1 VEDLAKKASAI
12 LVVYLFVS
20 LEFGYPFLS
29 FRDVSAQAHD
39 SYEEF
44 LRKLGDYFEEAAPPE
59 SAPIDECEYTIPEG
73 LDPYVAERIW
83 KELGALVSLGRPP
96 EDLSNYLKE
105 KNFTLL
111 SLKVNGTEAKLN
123 FSGLSVVRG
132 EDGSVR
138 VKVPV
143 VSNETLDYMS
153 YNSTDVRKL
162 YRVWNETSLRYYRVS
177 RISGYTLTYL
187 DLESGESYSV
197 NSELAV
203 SEFPRG
209 GLMDLLPAERLE
221 IEELNWGTIAKSSGT
236 PVIAVPGHYEEV
248 KVVVPEQRANFKVLF
263 PAYDP
268 AVYEGWLINTAIS
281 STSVTAG
288 QSFTV
293 SYSAYPE
300 GVDPEQVPLQ
310 ARVSVS
316 VPSAIQLIGSG
327 SAQLDNSHRSGSFSL
342 KALRAGTYDVT
353 LRVEG
358 NALFYSLPPSGEI
371 RYTVQVTTPT
381 SPSVSVS
388 ITDVDT
394 SVPKYARLK
403 VKLQNNGGSA
413 ARSLTLKVSGDVEEA
428 SWSVGDLAPG
438 QSSDRELN
446 VKLKEQEADIAIE
459 ASYLDDGGNRFLS
472 KAWRQVFSLHFVVPE
487 HYEDYVV
494 TIPEHE
500 ETTTVFVPGYEGYTH
515 VRFYAAYSF
524 AVGNPN
530 IYGPTAALFFP
541 GIVLDVPTLFYE
553 FFGTKI
559 TRGETL
565 SLLRTYLIPL
575 PLPGLE
581 LSVSKDGNFSQPEGV
596 DVNFMLTG
604 VEPRWEEVG
613 LLEEGEA
620 ARAGNLTR
628 EQIRSGDTPD
638 TFRAEFVKEVWV
650 PSRKAVM
657 NLSEFV
663 KFRFAM
669 ESYIAENSLAN
680 ELRYR
685 WEEFVNATRIYA
697 RSKEGGFAVFVY
709 HPLTVRGSGA
719 LKSVQVKNY
728 AACNASYE
736 LRVVRR
742 SMPAAGFGVPA
753 LEEVMNTTSI
763 EVPGTG
769 DLSLFASSLAREGY
783 QLRAQLVYGCR
794 VVAEVVFD
802 LQPELSPFW
811 AGFWDG
817 VKEKLPGMLITSS
830 IIIAVGFLTG
840 HGSTAAYAGVAV
852 SIVST
857 LVHLVGG
864 TLVNWDEIKHGVAAY
879 SLFDNLSAIYRG
891 WSYELSNYTPPK
903 APVELPVGP
912 RASVYI
918 EAYKPRGLLASLYWN
933 YSLAFNGA
941 ARRIAEDTVLDLVFD
956 CGITDFEVAL
966 NPSAEEYRR
975 GYATGRIA
983 GTALSLAAF
992 VVATKIANIEAKAAN
1007 LKIPWKLTGA
1017 LKAWVTPAIYDLAET
1032 IVRSRRTIALI
1043 ASNPG
1048 YVARI
1053 AKLLF
1058 FGALEGL
1065 KGKVSGTWA
1074 SIRERLYDIAYRV
1087 ESGTEEAGDL
1097 VGRAMEGLVDF
1108 VRLHDEMHRFAR
1120 DFEQEE
1126 AVDLNYAFDGA
1137 GLKEVEQ
1144 VELFREMDGIAL
1156 KSKGAC
1162 KAIVEWLRLGE
1173 GEALKGAAE
1182 LTSRIAGL
1190 TGEELDSIAPALK
1203 KVEGDFDDGLRLF
1216 TSYFE
1221 ISENYKEDV
1230 VEAVKKAYLRYVAD
1244 DGIPALEAWSSAI
1257 KNGRLAARCS
1267 GDYAYPRVPEDLI
1280 GAYGF
1285 EGSEMFTVIVRR
1297 GGEEYWVAGRLQK
1310 FTPYVTP
1317 HERMFQDLGLVKGE
1331 YVELIP
1337 GRIDGTSLFPAL
1349 GIGAERVDYH
1359 ISEKWDSVDGVWI
1372 MQKGGEGDYLTSC
1385 RKIGYLDK
1393 EGNFRS
1399 ELGESHYYIRKVKLG
1414 GKLEFNVDE
1423 RATEN
1428 HRPVYEVK
1436 AIKIERSDLVQ
1447 PLKFF
1452 VEKEWITYDA
1462 STGGVKLAG
1471 FPELGDR
1478 SFEYEGR
1485 IAADAEHH
1493 GGIQAVF
1500 VLNPGEEREMS
1511 LAVRV
1516 VANPETGEL
1525 VARLDFSYDIKLGDW
1540 LGVTELER
1548 YDDGSKLR
1556 IEHEF
1561 RITAE
1566 KIVEC
1571 NEYLKWN
1578 PESKLFEY
1586 ADIRV
1591 GSKYFIEGVERML
1604 KIPFKVEY
1612 IEENEIGLKVYDDYF
1627 GDYEGLFWE
1636 ISGYYEEHAKGLL
1649 SCEKINRM
1657 IDYENVKRILGVPED
1672 TRIVDESGQNKG
1684 EYWFD
1689 IFTKKTEKELTSV
1702 MEIKSAYAENKRSL
1716 QLDTKLESAR
1726 NSLKDRFDKVSST
1739 DIRLPDNNYYAIA
1752 IGFTRDGWVYITW
1765 QKFTKEDVMNLGD

>member
-221 IEELNWGTIAKSSGT
+221 VEELNWGTIAKSSGT

-438 QSSDRELN
+438 QSSERELN

-697 RSKEGGFAVFVY
+697 KSKEGGFAVFVY

-817 VKEKLPGMLITSS
+817 VKEKLPGI
-830 IIIAVGFLTG
+830 
-840 HGSTAAYAGVAV
+840 
-852 SIVST
+852 
-857 LVHLVGG
+857 
-864 TLVNWDEIKHGVAAY
+864 
-879 SLFDNLSAIYRG
+879 
-891 WSYELSNYTPPK
+891 
-903 APVELPVGP
+903 
-912 RASVYI
+912 
-918 EAYKPRGLLASLYWN
+918 
-933 YSLAFNGA
+933 
-941 ARRIAEDTVLDLVFD
+941 
-956 CGITDFEVAL
+956 
-966 NPSAEEYRR
+966 EEYRR

-1173 GEALKGAAE
+1173 GEVLKGAAE

-1414 GKLEFNVDE
+1414 GKLEFDVDE

-1716 QLDTKLESAR
+1716 QLDTKLENAR

>member
-1 VEDLAKKASAI
+1 MEDLAKKASAI

-221 IEELNWGTIAKSSGT
+221 VEELNWGTIAKSSGT

-438 QSSDRELN
+438 QSSERELN

-697 RSKEGGFAVFVY
+697 KSKEGGFAVFVY

-817 VKEKLPGMLITSS
+817 AKEKLPGIIITTAILVVLAIPTGGGSILAEVKALLTSS
-830 IIIAVGFLTG
+830 VIPTLIGASVAAEVMELVDAYWAYERMGKVAEELDEFSRKATENGYAESASFFRGIGDRVREDRLLIAE
-840 HGSTAAYAGVAV
+840 STALDLLADLTARDLFVVFGREDTTEYERGKAWGRVVGVALSFMLYAGTYYKLFAEGPKLLSWKGKIKEFLRGVYNWITPPIFDVGVMIGKFAAHEVAASLAMSERSEEFREQLNLLRDEEDSLSSLVRYTGDYLDKALEISETLDLSERAFLGLLWAYGNTVRDLGEGDWEGFIENVRNIGGGSKRFADEYLRWIYNAEV
-852 SIVST
+852 SELDEIILETTPKLAGLSAEELENIGKALAAKGLGDSFENGLKLLNTYFQIPNSYGSFGTKAVEKISNVFLENVGKDGVKALDAWSRAVENGGIALRT
-857 LVHLVGG
+857 KVGG
-864 TLVNWDEIKHGVAAY
+864 TPYPRFWKDLWNALRLKEGDTFTIVVDYDGEECRIPAEAKDVSGDHVLSPFRRGSFALLQGGEYVEAY
-879 SLFDNLSAIYRG
+879 PGLSDPSLFMEVESEEGATYVFAKDNWFEKRY
-891 WSYELSNYTPPK
+891 
-903 APVELPVGP
+903 VEEHGGEGLQIIMYKKVG
-912 RASVYI
+912 SSFGEHYI
-918 EAYKPRGLLASLYWN
+918 MRDVHLE
-933 YSLAFNGA
+933 
-941 ARRIAEDTVLDLVFD
+941 
-956 CGITDFEVAL
+956 EV
-966 NPSAEEYRR
+966 
-975 GYATGRIA
+975 
-983 GTALSLAAF
+983 
-992 VVATKIANIEAKAAN
+992 K
-1007 LKIPWKLTGA
+1007 
-1017 LKAWVTPAIYDLAET
+1017 TPAIYFKPYDGPGIYKIEFVKKVEMKDLCGHVENLEGDYQLAFDESSGKFRLMLFRIPLESVISKYEET
-1032 IVRSRRTIALI
+1032 IGKAEERVGGYEIIFPIQTEEKTWAL
-1043 ASNPG
+1043 A
-1048 YVARI
+1048 
-1053 AKLLF
+1053 LLF
-1058 FGALEGL
+1058 
-1065 KGKVSGTWA
+1065 S
-1074 SIRERLYDIAYRV
+1074 
-1087 ESGTEEAGDL
+1087 
-1097 VGRAMEGLVDF
+1097 VDPK
-1108 VRLHDEMHRFAR
+1108 
-1120 DFEQEE
+1120 
-1126 AVDLNYAFDGA
+1126 NG
-1137 GLKEVEQ
+1137 
-1144 VELFREMDGIAL
+1144 
-1156 KSKGAC
+1156 
-1162 KAIVEWLRLGE
+1162 
-1173 GEALKGAAE
+1173 E
-1182 LTSRIAGL
+1182 LTSKLNFAYNLENPAWRHVTGLETYDVDGDKVFQITFELADHDQTARIRWDESL
-1190 TGEELDSIAPALK
+1190 EK
-1203 KVEGDFDDGLRLF
+1203 F
-1216 TSYFE
+1216 TSYKVRPGSLLKSIMREFLSKDYF
-1221 ISENYKEDV
+1221 SEPQLEGDATKGSMTMRV
-1230 VEAVKKAYLRYVAD
+1230 VKNIREYLTWYNDA
-1244 DGIPALEAWSSAI
+1244 
-1257 KNGRLAARCS
+1257 
-1267 GDYAYPRVPEDLI
+1267 
-1280 GAYGF
+1280 AYGF
-1285 EGSEMFTVIVRR
+1285 GDHAQ
-1297 GGEEYWVAGRLQK
+1297 GVAGNMVGDAFFLKK
-1310 FTPYVTP
+1310 F
-1317 HERMFQDLGLVKGE
+1317 
-1331 YVELIP
+1331 
-1337 GRIDGTSLFPAL
+1337 
-1349 GIGAERVDYH
+1349 
-1359 ISEKWDSVDGVWI
+1359 
-1372 MQKGGEGDYLTSC
+1372 
-1385 RKIGYLDK
+1385 
-1393 EGNFRS
+1393 
-1399 ELGESHYYIRKVKLG
+1399 
-1414 GKLEFNVDE
+1414 
-1423 RATEN
+1423 
-1428 HRPVYEVK
+1428 
-1436 AIKIERSDLVQ
+1436 
-1447 PLKFF
+1447 
-1452 VEKEWITYDA
+1452 
-1462 STGGVKLAG
+1462 
-1471 FPELGDR
+1471 
-1478 SFEYEGR
+1478 
-1485 IAADAEHH
+1485 
-1493 GGIQAVF
+1493 
-1500 VLNPGEEREMS
+1500 
-1511 LAVRV
+1511 
-1516 VANPETGEL
+1516 
-1525 VARLDFSYDIKLGDW
+1525 
-1540 LGVTELER
+1540 
-1548 YDDGSKLR
+1548 
-1556 IEHEF
+1556 
-1561 RITAE
+1561 
-1566 KIVEC
+1566 
-1571 NEYLKWN
+1571 
-1578 PESKLFEY
+1578 
-1586 ADIRV
+1586 
-1591 GSKYFIEGVERML
+1591 
-1604 KIPFKVEY
+1604 
-1612 IEENEIGLKVYDDYF
+1612 
-1627 GDYEGLFWE
+1627 
-1636 ISGYYEEHAKGLL
+1636 
-1649 SCEKINRM
+1649 
-1657 IDYENVKRILGVPED
+1657 
-1672 TRIVDESGQNKG
+1672 
-1684 EYWFD
+1684 
-1689 IFTKKTEKELTSV
+1689 
-1702 MEIKSAYAENKRSL
+1702 
-1716 QLDTKLESAR
+1716 
-1726 NSLKDRFDKVSST
+1726 KDRFGIQGELIIDET
-1739 DIRLPDNNYYAIA
+1739 GR
-1752 IGFTRDGWVYITW
+1752 
-1765 QKFTKEDVMNLGD
+1765 NLGDNIFDEFSKEGKKILWCSEWKSTYSEETDLSSRLTEAKTELMKRVNLVKNKVELLEYGYAFAIRITESHVEILWERVKIP